1 MVKKDY
7 EYEFSMAIS
16 KLIET
21 QFTVPDRMFEIFVL
35 GFARKPSEFFKKSF
49 SEMEND
55 LKQKDN
61 LIHSVEFCLLRSGK
75 TLTDIFRMRVTVNDS
90 FMPECVDEICTDYF
104 ENTVKPELLKNFS
117 VRYDG
122 TLISDEQAEDIR
134 QGLIRDYGAC

>member
-7 EYEFSMAIS
+7 EYEFSVAIS

-49 SEMEND
+49 SKMEKD

-61 LIHSVEFCLLRSGK
+61 LIHQVEFCLLKSIK
-75 TLTDIFRMRVTVNDS
+75 TLTDTFRMRVTVNAS
-90 FMPECVDEICTDYF
+90 FMPECVDEVRSDYF

>member
-1 MVKKDY
+1 MIKKDY

-21 QFTVPDRMFEIFVL
+21 QFTVPDRMFEIFAL
-35 GFARKPSEFFKKSF
+35 CFARKPSEFFKKSF

-61 LIHSVEFCLLRSGK
+61 LIHQVEFCLLKSSK
-75 TLTDIFRMRVTVNDS
+75 TITDTFRMRVTVNAS
-90 FMPECVDEICTDYF
+90 FMPECVDEVCTDYF
-104 ENTVKPELLKNFS
+104 ENIVKPELLRNFS
-117 VRYDG
+117 FRCDG